1 MILKERIIKERV
13 KELKEVIENLKEIS
27 QLSQDK
33 FVSSYKHYWLAER
46 GLQLAA
52 EILFDIENHI
62 LAGYYKISP
71 KTMKT
76 YLTN

>member
-27 QLSQDK
+27 QLSQDE

-46 GLQLAA
+46 GLQLA
-52 EILFDIENHI
+52 EF
-62 LAGYYKISP
+62 
-71 KTMKT
+71 
-76 YLTN
+76 YLI